1 MESTLL
7 YGFILGAGIVP
18 VGWILKILMSVEV
31 ASETSAVITKFGV
44 VTRVIDEP
52 GFHWLFDKILPWVRV
67 VSVSKQMDF
76 REYRGISVN
85 DSRGTTIIVDLWA
98 EFKITDPRKALF
110 QVENWEESF
119 QSLLFHSATSILG
132 TREFKD
138 ILANRTE
145 LGNLIREDI
154 CDETARWGVDIDM
167 VYVSKLSL
175 LPEVSSQMYQAV
187 SAQLSQAK
195 MWIEENG
202 RIRVAMLQAGTE
214 AEVASLVAEAKAQYP
229 LAVSKAYQEVGGEP
243 EVLNAYKELHRLS
256 LIHPQRAIAFRGF
269 GAKEITALDA
279 AMLIPQAVDGGGIG
293 HDIANKLNSL
303 ALSAHDGKP
312 MT

>member
-1 MESTLL
+1 MDTTLL
-7 YGFILGAGIVP
+7 YGFVLGVGLIP
-18 VGWILKILMSVEV
+18 VGWMLKMLMSVEV
-31 ASETSAVITKFGV
+31 ASETSAVVTKFGIV
-44 VTRVIDEP
+44 NRVIEEP
-52 GFHWLFDKILPWVRV
+52 GLHWLVDRVLPWVKV
-67 VSVSKQMDF
+67 IAVSKQMDF

-85 DSRGTTIIVDLWA
+85 DSRGTTIVVDLWA

-145 LGNLIREDI
+145 LGNLICEDI
-154 CDETARWGVDIDM
+154 CEETARWGVDVDM

-214 AEVASLVAEAKAQYP
+214 AEVASLVAEARAQYP

-243 EVLNAYKELHRLS
+243 EVLAAYKELHRLS
-256 LIHPQRAIAFRGF
+256 LIQPQRAIAFRGF
-269 GAKEITALDA
+269 GSKDISALDA
-279 AMLIPQAVDGGGIG
+279 AMLVPQALEGVTS
-293 HDIANKLNSL
+293 HDIANKLNAL
-303 ALSAHDGKP
+303 AYSAHEGKQI
-312 MT
+312 T